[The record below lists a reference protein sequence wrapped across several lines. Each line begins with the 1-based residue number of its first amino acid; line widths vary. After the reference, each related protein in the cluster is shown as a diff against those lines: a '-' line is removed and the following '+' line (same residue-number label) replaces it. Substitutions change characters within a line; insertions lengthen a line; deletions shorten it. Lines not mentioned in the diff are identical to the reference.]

1 MTVQETILII
11 DDDLVLCRALRACLE
26 GEGLTVVEAS
36 SGAEGLHAAELLRP
50 ALVMVDI
57 KMPRMDG
64 FEACRRIRA
73 MPGLEDTPLI
83 VMSGLLGSSQKLKA
97 FLAGAVDCLDK
108 PLSYQEVALRVK
120 AHLEIRRQRTELRR
134 NLVDAAAMNRSL
146 QALNGKLRHSEQV
159 KTRFLAL
166 MRTEINNPLSDI
178 IGLAE
183 RITDPALPG
192 DQARQLAALVKD
204 EAFRLDRQIRNVFTA
219 AELEAGEVRPFVARV
234 EVPALVRDVIEAY
247 WPAARGRGMRL
258 QFEEAGEHPV
268 LATDGALLH
277 HIVANL
283 VGNAVQHSSLPGPVR
298 VRVDADPDQVAI
310 SVADQGPGIPAADQA
325 ALFEPFRITDEGF
338 KTRRGQGLGLP
349 VARTLAEVLGGAL
362 KVDSVPG
369 RGSTFRVSLPRTS
382 ILGDVAAESAGG
394 VLFFDDPQ
402 EF

>member
-1 MTVQETILII
+1 MQLPDTILII
-11 DDDLVLCRALRACLE
+11 DDDLGLCRSLRACLE
-26 GEGLTVVEAS
+26 GQGLAVAEAS
-36 SGAEGLHAAELLRP
+36 SGAEGLRAAERISPSLIL
-50 ALVMVDI
+50 VDI
-57 KMPRMDG
+57 KMPGMDG

-73 MPGLEDTPLI
+73 MPGLEDTPLV
-83 VMSGLLGSSQKLKA
+83 VMSGLLGTSQKQKA

-108 PLSYQEVALRVK
+108 PLSYEEVALRVK
-120 AHLEIRRQRTELRR
+120 THLENRRQRMELRR

-166 MRTEINNPLSDI
+166 MRNEINNPLNDI

-183 RITDPALPG
+183 EIADPALPA
-192 DQARQLAALVKD
+192 DQGRRLAALVKD

-219 AELEAGEVRPFVARV
+219 AELEAGEVRPFLARV
-234 EVPALVRDVIEAY
+234 EVPALVRDVIEAF
-247 WPAARGRGMRL
+247 WPAARARGLRL
-258 QFEEAGEHPV
+258 EFEEAGADPV

-283 VGNAVQHSSLPGPVR
+283 VGNAVQHGTPPGPVR
-298 VRVDADPDQVAI
+298 VRVTAAPDQVTIAV
-310 SVADQGPGIPAADQA
+310 SDQGPGIAAADQA
-325 ALFEPFRITDEGF
+325 ALFEPFRIAGEGF
-338 KTRRGQGLGLP
+338 RTQRGQGLGLP

-362 KVDSVPG
+362 RVESEPG
-369 RGSTFRVSLPRTS
+369 RGSTFQVTLPRTS
-382 ILGDVAAESAGG
+382 ILGDLAAESAGG